1 MSLLRILA
9 PLVSL
14 ACCGVGFAQQPN
26 LPDRNL
32 PDHNLPDRN
41 LPDSGQSQFAL
52 IRPTHRL
59 IASDQRTVRRTRTVP
74 GVPHRK
80 SGNIAPLKRDLPKT
94 VVQPPKTRRRVIPW

>member
-14 ACCGVGFAQQPN
+14 ACCGVGFAQQP
-26 LPDRNL
+26 
-32 PDHNLPDRN
+32 NLPDRN

>member
-26 LPDRNL
+26 SADDNL

-59 IASDQRTVRRTRTVP
+59 IASDQRTIRRTRTAP
-74 GVPHRK
+74 GIPQRK